1 MARPPQYSDTTQTI
15 KDTIKGMID
24 IIKPSLK
31 EYIDNT
37 VNEKF
42 NKLDEKFNKLDEK
55 FNKLDEKFNKL
66 DEKFNKQDEKFN
78 KLDTEIIKIR
88 KSINDVLWG
97 KFAYIEKDYID
108 LHNKIKNLIN
118 IQQIESDKIKK
129 INYIIGKLYKSI
141 NK

>member
-37 VNEKF
+37 VN
-42 NKLDEKFNKLDEK
+42 
-55 FNKLDEKFNKL
+55 EKFNKL

>member
-1 MARPPQYSDTTQTI
+1 MAHPPQYSNTTQTI

-24 IIKPSLK
+24 VIKPSLE

-42 NKLDEKFNKLDEK
+42 NKLDDKV
-55 FNKLDEKFNKL
+55 
-66 DEKFNKQDEKFN
+66 N
-78 KLDTEIIKIR
+78 KLDTEIIKIK

>member
-1 MARPPQYSDTTQTI
+1 MDRPPQYSDTTQI
-15 KDTIKGMID
+15 IEHTIKGMMD
-24 IIKPSLK
+24 IIKPSLE
-31 EYIDNT
+31 EYIDNK
-37 VNEKF
+37 VNDKVNKLDDKV
-42 NKLDEKFNKLDEK
+42 NKLDEKFNKLD
-55 FNKLDEKFNKL
+55 D
-66 DEKFNKQDEKFN
+66 KFN

-118 IQQIESDKIKK
+118 IQQIESDKIKE